1 VKDRFFINGHSILA
15 SSVFLYEIT
24 QKKEEWWLFD
34 TLLDAPCFEVIV
46 KKASLESA
54 CGNYNLFEDLTK
66 KHLEGESFI
75 FESSSSGTHCITTCS
90 AVKLTK
96 DKKGLISFGAVVTGP
111 ITFTAGRECN

>member
-1 VKDRFFINGHSILA
+1 MKDRFFINGHSILA
-15 SSVFLYEIT
+15 SSVVLYEIT

-66 KHLEGESFI
+66 KHFI
-75 FESSSSGTHCITTCS
+75 FESSSSGPHCITTCS
-90 AVKLTK
+90 VVKLTK

-111 ITFTAGRECN
+111 ITFTESRSGK

>member
-1 VKDRFFINGHSILA
+1 MKDRFFINGHSILA

-24 QKKEEWWLFD
+24 QKKKEWWL
-34 TLLDAPCFEVIV
+34 EVIV

-75 FESSSSGTHCITTCS
+75 FESSSSGPHCITTCS
-90 AVKLTK
+90 VVKLTK